1 MNIMEDQIKKNSKTV
16 LVTGGLGFIGG
27 HFIDL
32 LLENGFAV
40 VNVDKITYASN
51 PKLNDVFSGNYPEKY
66 RFIKKDINDL
76 EELPYADYIVHF
88 AAESHVDNSIIDGM
102 VFTRSNV
109 FGTQNLLNLLA
120 KTRGKNLMHE
130 WPMNQPE
137 FIHIS
142 TDEVFGDIE
151 TGFFKEDD
159 RHNPSNPY
167 AASKSA
173 AEMLVVAYGRT
184 YGIPYKI
191 TRSTNNYGP
200 RQHPEKLV
208 PHCITRGISGNKIR
222 IHGAGNQKRNWIH
235 VEDNCRAIFK
245 VMLEGR
251 PGEIYNISSPE
262 EYSVNDIARMVLE
275 KLGNRADTAT
285 VDHVQDR
292 SGQDVRYA
300 LDSAKIKEKLGW
312 SARSTFQDSVGDIIE
327 YYKQNHGN
335 PHNGPHEGNIVL

>member
-120 KTRGKNLMHE
+120 KTRGKNACCGLR
-130 WPMNQPE
+130 P
-137 FIHIS
+137 HI
-142 TDEVFGDIE
+142 
-151 TGFFKEDD
+151 
-159 RHNPSNPY
+159 R
-167 AASKSA
+167 
-173 AEMLVVAYGRT
+173 
-184 YGIPYKI
+184 
-191 TRSTNNYGP
+191 
-200 RQHPEKLV
+200 
-208 PHCITRGISGNKIR
+208 
-222 IHGAGNQKRNWIH
+222 
-235 VEDNCRAIFK
+235 
-245 VMLEGR
+245 
-251 PGEIYNISSPE
+251 
-262 EYSVNDIARMVLE
+262 
-275 KLGNRADTAT
+275 DT
-285 VDHVQDR
+285 V
-292 SGQDVRYA
+292 
-300 LDSAKIKEKLGW
+300 
-312 SARSTFQDSVGDIIE
+312 
-327 YYKQNHGN
+327 
-335 PHNGPHEGNIVL
+335 